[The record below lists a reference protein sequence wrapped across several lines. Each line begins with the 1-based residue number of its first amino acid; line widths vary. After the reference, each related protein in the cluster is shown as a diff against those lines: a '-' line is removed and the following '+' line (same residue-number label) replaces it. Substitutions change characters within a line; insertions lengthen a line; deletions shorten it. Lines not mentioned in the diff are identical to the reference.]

1 MSVKLFQ
8 SQRTSAIVEL
18 ALALFIILFLVIR
31 FQNSDIVSPDGV
43 LYHESAHNLVDGDG
57 YHDNIRNDFI
67 LPPVG
72 HPLVILLANSLGVNS
87 PLVFAR
93 ILLFLGLFLVFF
105 TMKELKLPRY
115 YRLLVLP
122 LVYGIIP
129 IVFDWG
135 VEISIF
141 FSISLMLFCVARF
154 TNHFT
159 IKMAVFLGLS
169 IALNLLIRPVYAPFV
184 YLAAACLI
192 VILIRHKRKA
202 IPLLVSVSVALIIV
216 NGVMLI
222 SKAKYGDKRLSAGT
236 YSEIPLYCA
245 NNEYLDLQQDY
256 YSDRW
261 SELSE
266 EDYAEALAPLKITTT
281 WEDRASTLKG
291 KVISFYK
298 NHPGKAIGGIYWRAT
313 KFSFRQPN
321 NLGNVLFFGWLFLC
335 GFTLWIR
342 RKKLWSVSKENSLFL
357 LGFLLAIYTVGI
369 LSLFVYVGDRY
380 NLTTNLVFIF
390 SIAFC
395 LPTLRNYLAEK
406 RGKKSTVK

>member
-8 SQRTSAIVEL
+8 SQNNAAIVEL
-18 ALALFIILFLVIR
+18 TLALCFILFLV
-31 FQNSDIVSPDGV
+31 FSFENSDVVSPDGV
-43 LYHESAHNLVDGDG
+43 LYHESALNLVDGDG

-67 LPPVG
+67 LAPVG
-72 HPLVILLANSLGVNS
+72 HPLVILLAHSLGVNN

-93 ILLFLGLFLVFF
+93 ILLFLGLCLVFF
-105 TMKELKLPRY
+105 TMKELKLPRF

-135 VEISIF
+135 VEMSIF
-141 FSISLMLFCVARF
+141 LSISLMLFCVARF
-154 TNHFT
+154 TNYFT
-159 IKMAVFLGLS
+159 VKMGVFLGLS

-184 YLAAACLI
+184 YIALACLMG
-192 VILIRHKRKA
+192 ILIRHKRKA
-202 IPLLVSVSVALIIV
+202 IPLLISVSVALVIV
-216 NGVMLI
+216 NSVMLI

-245 NNEYLDLQQDY
+245 NNEYIELRQEY
-256 YSDRW
+256 YSSRW

-266 EDYAEALAPLKITTT
+266 EDYAEAVAPLQITTT
-281 WEDRASTLKG
+281 WEDRASTLKA

-298 NHPGKAIGGIYWRAT
+298 THPGKAIGGIYWRAT
-313 KFSFRQPN
+313 KFTFGQPE
-321 NLGNVLFFGWLFLC
+321 NLGNLLFVAWLILS
-335 GFTLWIR
+335 GFILFIR
-342 RKKLWSVSKENSLFL
+342 RKKLWSVSKENSLFV

-369 LSLFVYVGDRY
+369 LSLFVYVGNRY

-390 SIAFC
+390 SIAFS
-395 LPTLRNYLAEK
+395 LPTVLNYLAVR
-406 RGKKSTVK
+406 RGKKTN